1 MDMAIII
8 IITYSFQFG
17 LVSTLQPFSRDI
29 MLYLIN
35 LQKITLFDVI
45 NKLDVIIGGSRP
57 LTSKTEFFVK
67 IVDYLKLQTII
78 INNSISDAADVL
90 EILWLYS
97 ISLTFDV
104 TMHVGV
110 KSSWTGKIHKM
121 ILINSVHD

>member
-1 MDMAIII
+1 MAIII
-8 IITYSFQFG
+8 IIIYSFQFG

-97 ISLTFDV
+97 ISLTFDI

-110 KSSWTGKIHKM
+110 KSSWTEKMHKM

>member
-1 MDMAIII
+1 MAIII

-90 EILWLYS
+90 EIL
-97 ISLTFDV
+97 
-104 TMHVGV
+104 
-110 KSSWTGKIHKM
+110 
-121 ILINSVHD
+121 